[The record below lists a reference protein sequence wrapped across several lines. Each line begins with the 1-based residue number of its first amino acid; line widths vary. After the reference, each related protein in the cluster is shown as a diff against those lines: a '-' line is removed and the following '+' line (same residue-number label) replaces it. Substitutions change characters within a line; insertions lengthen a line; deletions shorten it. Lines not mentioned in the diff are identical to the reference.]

1 MVLTQSS
8 ATFSCPS
15 LFDVLRDK
23 SLLLSNCFPALPQF
37 KSMIISRLWDW
48 SEINNAM
55 DHGARRAARQ
65 FHRGSFHCRGFQG
78 DFQQSERISRFW
90 ISVTNLSQLHRIRL
104 RPSAANIIFQLCKG
118 LSGEVTCQQ
127 DFDHE

>member
-1 MVLTQSS
+1 MVLKQSS

-15 LFDVLRDK
+15 LFRVLRNK
-23 SLLLSNCFPALPQF
+23 RLSLSNCFPALSQF

-55 DHGARRAARQ
+55 DRGARRDAWQ
-65 FHRGSFHCRGFQG
+65 FHLGSFHHRGFQDG
-78 DFQQSERISRFW
+78 FQQSERIARLW
-90 ISVTNLSQLHRIRL
+90 ILVTNLSYLHRIEL
-104 RPSAANIIFQLCKG
+104 RPSAVNIIFQLCNG

-127 DFDHE
+127 DFGRE